1 VQITTVGSRGVAL
14 VNFDLTKVAR
24 EGTGVPS
31 RRSSQIRFKMERGRS
46 GWKIVDF
53 RPLEFFQ

>member
-1 VQITTVGSRGVAL
+1 
-14 VNFDLTKVAR
+14 
-24 EGTGVPS
+24 VPS
-31 RRSSQIRFKMERGRS
+31 HRSSQIRFKMERGRT

>member
-1 VQITTVGSRGVAL
+1 VAL

-31 RRSSQIRFKMERGRS
+31 RRGSQIRSKMERGRS
-46 GWKIVDF
+46 GWKTVDF